1 VFILYPLLAGLLI
14 GTLIGGSWL
23 ALGSIRFR
31 WAPLV
36 LIGFLAQVVLFS
48 DAVAER
54 VGEAGPALYVIST
67 LCVGAAVVR
76 NVRLPGMPLIILGA
90 ASNVAAILANNGF
103 MPASPEALASLGKVA
118 PVIYSNSSVV
128 AHPALEL
135 LTDRFALPRWVPAA
149 NVFSLGDVVLGVG
162 VVMLVV
168 LTMQRGRNSARP
180 GHGGRADAVRSDAE
194 RSGTPST
201 SMDGSIAAG
210 GAETH

>member
-1 VFILYPLLAGLLI
+1 VFILYSLLAGLLI

-36 LIGFLAQVVLFS
+36 LIGFLAQIVLFS

-67 LCVGAAVVR
+67 MLVGAAVVR
-76 NVRLPGMPLIILGA
+76 NVGLPGMPLIILGA
-90 ASNVAAILANNGF
+90 ASNMAAILANNGF
-103 MPASPEALASLGKVA
+103 MPASPEALASLGKIA

-128 AHPALEL
+128 TNPALEL

-149 NVFSLGDVVLGVG
+149 NVFSVGDVVLGIG
-162 VVMLVV
+162 VIVLVV
-168 LTMQRGRNSARP
+168 LTMRRGRNAAS
-180 GHGGRADAVRSDAE
+180 GGEDGRSEAA
-194 RSGTPST
+194 RSGTPSVGL
-201 SMDGSIAAG
+201 DGSIAAG
-210 GAETH
+210 GADTH